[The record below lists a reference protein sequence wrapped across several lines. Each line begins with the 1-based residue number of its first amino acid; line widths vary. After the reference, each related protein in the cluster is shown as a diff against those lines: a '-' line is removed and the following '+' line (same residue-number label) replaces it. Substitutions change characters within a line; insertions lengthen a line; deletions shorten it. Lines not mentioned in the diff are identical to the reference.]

1 MAVKIRQVTAC
12 RSTKE
17 TCAHTDG
24 LPMNARNC
32 VKLVKTAG
40 NGGGGGYLAVFREEF
55 HNCPGLTL
63 DFIPFLYLATFIIH
77 YFYEFGL
84 KIIIHSILHN

>member
-1 MAVKIRQVTAC
+1 MAVKIRQATAC
-12 RSTKE
+12 RSTKG

-24 LPMNARNC
+24 SPMNARNC

-63 DFIPFLYLATFIIH
+63 DFIPFFYLASF
-77 YFYEFGL
+77 F
-84 KIIIHSILHN
+84 HSLFL